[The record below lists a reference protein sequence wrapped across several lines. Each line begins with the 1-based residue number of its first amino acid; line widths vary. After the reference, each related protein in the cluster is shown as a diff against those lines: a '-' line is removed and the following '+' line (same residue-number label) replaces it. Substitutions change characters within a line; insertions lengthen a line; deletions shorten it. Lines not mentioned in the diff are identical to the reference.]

1 MNFHVA
7 TSVCVCGGGGV
18 VINFCFPARGVGH
31 VLIVPIK
38 SLKKILARFARSVF
52 IN

>member
-7 TSVCVCGGGGV
+7 S
-18 VINFCFPARGVGH
+18 RGVTFNFGKPAGRGGH
-31 VLIVPIK
+31 VLSVPLK
-38 SLKKILARFARSVF
+38 SFKIYLARFARSVF